1 MELITKVWSYILN
14 SIHNPTTVLSFNM
27 CSNMRLHTL
36 DDLFNIMRCQPGP
49 DTLENGLE
57 IGLEIVP
64 AFMNM
69 NQ

>member
-1 MELITKVWSYILN
+1 
-14 SIHNPTTVLSFNM
+14 M